1 MAVNTL
7 TPPQDQSPLLVRR
20 LPACGLSLLQAGYQ
34 NKGTPVPLHSPPAPA
49 RGAHPA
55 EMEEFKPQK
64 RERGGEGFQA
74 ESCDGVAGE
83 RD

>member
-7 TPPQDQSPLLVRR
+7 TPPQDQSPSLVRR

-34 NKGTPVPLHSPPAPA
+34 NKGTPIPLHSPPDPA
-49 RGAHPA
+49 AVPTPA
-55 EMEEFKPQK
+55 EMEEFKPRK
-64 RERGGEGFQA
+64 RERGGEGFEA
-74 ESCDGVAGE
+74 ESWDGVAGE